1 MIRSPVVPTAMAS
14 TVKRLAF
21 SYQRVSSSQQVQ
33 EGRDGLDRQNAA
45 FLPFCVSHGLE
56 PAPEALQDRGVSAF
70 RGKHRRRGALGGFLE
85 AARQGA
91 IPAGSVLV
99 VEDLDRF
106 SREAPADALRMLLNE
121 VFAQGLA
128 IGVARFNSVIREED
142 FNSNAGAALQ
152 LQIAIQMAHDY
163 SRKLSERNESAW
175 AARRRRAEQGE
186 KYPAGRPFWLDWDAA
201 TGDFKVNHLAEIPR
215 KITRL
220 SLQGYGA
227 PIIAKRLNADGITT
241 STGLP
246 FSYARVR
253 NLARD
258 RALIGE
264 KVWTQRDKPVR
275 VDLAYYP
282 PIVSQED
289 FNRSQQLI
297 QNRAKNRGR
306 VGRGSV
312 VANIFQGVARCCDCG
327 GTLSYQANNKPD
339 GACYR
344 YIVCVNKRAGARGC
358 NSRNH
363 RYDETQLLE
372 LFMHHRWQQFFHR
385 PTDSQA
391 RQVAERQVL
400 ALEQQ
405 QSQQQQ
411 SAATAQANL
420 ATLLT
425 SGRLDP
431 DVANMVGASVRD
443 AQAAAAATSDR
454 LDAARLQLQQ
464 LMARPDGEEM
474 AAAIQGRVQAF
485 IASDRL
491 DPAVRRGFNSW
502 LCTLGLVVE
511 LHHQQQGQPVMVV
524 RHADGRDEVELHQ
537 QLADADAVHVRA
549 APQALA
555 DVWSTYGQV
564 ETMADGTQALVLD
577 GGFQPGSAPAS
588 DSSAST

>member
-1 MIRSPVVPTAMAS
+1 MAMAS

-70 RGKHRRRGALGGFLE
+70 RGKHRRRGALGVFLE

-91 IPAGSVLV
+91 IPSGSVLV

-186 KYPAGRPFWLDWDAA
+186 KYRAGRPFWLDWDAA
-201 TGDFKVNHLAEIPR
+201 AADFKVNSMAEIPR
-215 KITRL
+215 LITRL

-227 PIIAKRLNADGITT
+227 PAIAKLLNADGHTT

-246 FSYARVR
+246 FSPSRVR
-253 NLARD
+253 NLAQD

-264 KVWTQRDKPVR
+264 KVWTRRDQVVR
-275 VDLAYYP
+275 VDPAYYP
-282 PIVSQED
+282 PVVSQED

-297 QNRAKNRGR
+297 QGRAKNRGR
-306 VGRGSV
+306 VGRGTV
-312 VANIFQGVARCCDCG
+312 VANLFQSVIRCSDCG
-327 GTLSYQANNKPD
+327 GSLTFQANNKP
-339 GACYR
+339 GGPSYS
-344 YIVCVNKRAGARGC
+344 YLVCVNKRAGARGC

-372 LFMHHRWQQFFHR
+372 LFMHQRWQQFFHQ
-385 PTDSQA
+385 PADSQA
-391 RQVAERQVL
+391 RQAAEHQVL

-405 QSQQQQ
+405 LAQQQQ

-420 ATLLT
+420 ASLLTTGQLDAATATLLGQT
-425 SGRLDP
+425 
-431 DVANMVGASVRD
+431 VRD
-443 AQAAAAATSDR
+443 AQAAATATSDR

-464 LMARPDGEEM
+464 LQARPDGHAM
-474 AAAIQGRVQAF
+474 AAEIQSRVQAF
-485 IASDRL
+485 MAADRL
-491 DPAVRRGFNSW
+491 DPAVRRQFNSW
-502 LCTLGLVVE
+502 LSTLGLVVE
-511 LHHQQQGQPVMVV
+511 LHHQQEGQGRPLMLVLPT
-524 RHADGRDEVELHQ
+524 DGRDAVELHQ
-537 QLADADAVHVRA
+537 ATSDGDALHVKA

-555 DVWSTYGQV
+555 ELWETYGQV
-564 ETMADGTQALVLD
+564 ETLPDGSGVLALD
-577 GGFQPGSAPAS
+577 GGAGGR
-588 DSSAST
+588 

>member
-1 MIRSPVVPTAMAS
+1 MPS
-14 TVKRLAF
+14 TPRRLAF

-45 FLPFCVSHGLE
+45 FLPFCVAHGLE

-91 IPAGSVLV
+91 IPTGSVLV

-106 SREAPADALRMLLNE
+106 SREAPADALRLLLNE

-128 IGVARFNSVIREED
+128 IGVARFNCVISEED

-175 AARRRRAEQGE
+175 AARRRRAEHGE
-186 KYPAGRPFWLDWDAA
+186 KYGAGRPFWLDWDAA
-201 TGDFKVNHLAEIPR
+201 TGDFKINHLADIPR
-215 KITRL
+215 RITRL

-227 PIIAKRLNADGITT
+227 PAIAKLLNADGLTT

-246 FSYARVR
+246 FSPSRVR
-253 NLARD
+253 NLAQD

-264 KVWTQRDKPVR
+264 KVWTRRDQPVR
-275 VDLAYYP
+275 VDPAYYP
-282 PIVSQED
+282 PVVSQED

-297 QNRAKNRGR
+297 QTRAKNRGR

-312 VANIFQGVARCCDCG
+312 VANIFQGITRCCECG
-327 GTLSYQANNKPD
+327 GTLSYQAHSRHE
-339 GACYR
+339 GAR
-344 YIVCVNKRAGARGC
+344 YSYLVCVNKRAGARGC
-358 NSRNH
+358 RSRNH
-363 RYDETQLLE
+363 KYDEPLLLV
-372 LFMHHRWQQFFHR
+372 LFMHQRWQQFFHR
-385 PTDSQA
+385 PADSQA
-391 RQVAERQVL
+391 RQAAEQQLL

-405 QSQQQQ
+405 LGQQQQ
-411 SAATAQANL
+411 AAATAQANL

-425 SGRLDP
+425 SGQLDP
-431 DVANMVGASVRD
+431 DVANMLGASVRD

-464 LMARPDGEEM
+464 LQARPDGDAM
-474 AAAIQGRVQAF
+474 AAEIEAKVAAF
-485 IASDRL
+485 LAADRL

-502 LCTLGLVVE
+502 LSTLGLVVE
-511 LHHQQQGQPVMVV
+511 LHHQQQGQGRPLMLVLPT
-524 RHADGRDEVELHQ
+524 DGCDAVELHQ
-537 QLADADAVHVRA
+537 ATADGQAVHVKA

-555 DVWSTYGQV
+555 ELWESYGQV
-564 ETMADGTQALVLD
+564 ETQADGSQALAID
-577 GGFQPGSAPAS
+577 GGAAG
-588 DSSAST
+588 